1 MQKAAYSFSEFSFG
15 SKLIRDLI
23 SKSDAVKNFAG
34 DFFSLAEMETKM
46 SKRKSLA
53 LDRDL
58 LVKELTNQNSKI
70 EISDLT
76 KNNIESLKDQN
87 TFTITTGHQLN
98 ILTGPLFS
106 IYKIAQ
112 VIVIAEDLKKRFPK
126 YHFVPLFWMATEDH
140 DFEEINHINLFNKKI
155 SWNKDHQESSIAG
168 RIQTKSLQ
176 PFFEELSSLYQN
188 DDLKNQ
194 IKELE
199 SIYLSSDNL
208 ATATRKLVNHL
219 FGETGLVILDG
230 DTKELKKLMLPVF
243 NREISEQL
251 VHTEVSATNSALEKS
266 GYHQQVHVREC
277 NLFFIHA
284 DGKRERI
291 IFENNLFQFNN
302 QSLAAADLIK
312 LIEANPD
319 FFSPNALLRP
329 VYQELVLPNLVY
341 VGGGGEIAY
350 WLQLKSVFEKLNV
363 SYPQLRVR
371 DSVFILNQKQAEEL
385 AKSELKLEDLQKDT
399 EEILKNLTLE
409 KHGDTLNFSD
419 AEAELFKAK
428 SKILEKVNTID
439 NSLNSLVEAEFSKMI
454 SALEKIES
462 KLVKSAKTK
471 DESAKNRIVK
481 LKEKLF
487 PHNHFQER
495 HENIINYYLTDKSII
510 SSVLK
515 TIQAEDEPK
524 IRILIS

>member
-1 MQKAAYSFSEFSFG
+1 
-15 SKLIRDLI
+15 
-23 SKSDAVKNFAG
+23 
-34 DFFSLAEMETKM
+34 
-46 SKRKSLA
+46 
-53 LDRDL
+53 
-58 LVKELTNQNSKI
+58 
-70 EISDLT
+70 
-76 KNNIESLKDQN
+76 
-87 TFTITTGHQLN
+87 
-98 ILTGPLFS
+98 
-106 IYKIAQ
+106 
-112 VIVIAEDLKKRFPK
+112 
-126 YHFVPLFWMATEDH
+126 
-140 DFEEINHINLFNKKI
+140 
-155 SWNKDHQESSIAG
+155 
-168 RIQTKSLQ
+168 
-176 PFFEELSSLYQN
+176 
-188 DDLKNQ
+188 
-194 IKELE
+194 
-199 SIYLSSDNL
+199 
-208 ATATRKLVNHL
+208 
-219 FGETGLVILDG
+219 
-230 DTKELKKLMLPVF
+230 
-243 NREISEQL
+243 
-251 VHTEVSATNSALEKS
+251 
-266 GYHQQVHVREC
+266 
-277 NLFFIHA
+277 
-284 DGKRERI
+284 
-291 IFENNLFQFNN
+291 
-302 QSLAAADLIK
+302 
-312 LIEANPD
+312 
-319 FFSPNALLRP
+319 
-329 VYQELVLPNLVY
+329 VY

-510 SSVLK
+510 SKVLK